1 MKRLLPLMFILSAV
15 SCGKSGHK
23 PQLVVIPHFEENAVF
38 LDKEV
43 TDCAEKSFDDSGFEF
58 DLNLFLVGNI
68 KSESRDFKGLV
79 DGLYVRDVEG
89 QSIKRSLYGGRQF
102 LLADIDDDGNILGIR
117 EDRNRR
123 VEPHADV
130 SVCPDK
136 RIYDTNSIEGATL
149 NSSYFINEV
158 HQKVRKAAPQ
168 ILIKP
173 IDLNIGTIV
182 EVSAYKQLKN
192 GLHKLTMYVT
202 DNAYYSPDTLSID
215 FLPQS
220 KNEKNAGQPNL
231 WNVPMVPAHE
241 YGHHIFN
248 MITPQEGNSTVG
260 GCFGENSKLRM
271 RNGEILGVDI
281 SSGVTNESVEN
292 ALNEG
297 FADLIAYYSLRPD
310 EYSLNGINH
319 LAYNREVGFSYFII
333 YGKKEFSDS
342 ILNSFFSAG
351 RRSDDYT
358 NFFQDGHIL
367 GAIFAHRADQF
378 MNSLGLSRDARL
390 ETILRWA
397 QDYANARA
405 SMRSLTPRGY
415 LDRMLQ
421 LFIRANYQK
430 PLRTID
436 SVQCKEILDF
446 YPYFAKTFP
455 ECSGDRN

>member
-1 MKRLLPLMFILSAV
+1 
-15 SCGKSGHK
+15 
-23 PQLVVIPHFEENAVF
+23 
-38 LDKEV
+38 
-43 TDCAEKSFDDSGFEF
+43 
-58 DLNLFLVGNI
+58 
-68 KSESRDFKGLV
+68 
-79 DGLYVRDVEG
+79 
-89 QSIKRSLYGGRQF
+89 
-102 LLADIDDDGNILGIR
+102 
-117 EDRNRR
+117 
-123 VEPHADV
+123 
-130 SVCPDK
+130 
-136 RIYDTNSIEGATL
+136 
-149 NSSYFINEV
+149 
-158 HQKVRKAAPQ
+158 
-168 ILIKP
+168 
-173 IDLNIGTIV
+173 
-182 EVSAYKQLKN
+182 
-192 GLHKLTMYVT
+192 
-202 DNAYYSPDTLSID
+202 
-215 FLPQS
+215 
-220 KNEKNAGQPNL
+220 
-231 WNVPMVPAHE
+231 
-241 YGHHIFN
+241 
-248 MITPQEGNSTVG
+248 
-260 GCFGENSKLRM
+260 M